1 MEGSHSQPSS
11 RGLVDGGR
19 EDEEVEE
26 EEEEEEEGER
36 RLFFSP
42 TKQREL
48 FLFRPL
54 CFHRCIHTGADS
66 LKYENTEE
74 EDEEEAKKF
83 LHINVEADE
92 SHFNTVEQFPWSLR
106 VDSSGARPSLDTA
119 VIQPVDEWDS
129 LNWCLQASRQRC
141 QISQALNGVS
151 DKAKDAKEFLMQLK
165 NMLQQIQ
172 HTTSVELR
180 PESGQEAGHKE
191 EEERKRNSAAPGPG
205 SLRSSLVVQEEHGGG
220 VEFEACLVAQCDS
233 LIEALTRQK
242 AKLLTKVTKEKE
254 YKLK

>member
-1 MEGSHSQPSS
+1 MTSREEPVEAAGTGSDSHPAGCQPCCSAPGGFTASS
-11 RGLVDGGR
+11 L
-19 EDEEVEE
+19 
-26 EEEEEEEGER
+26 
-36 RLFFSP
+36 
-42 TKQREL
+42 
-48 FLFRPL
+48 
-54 CFHRCIHTGADS
+54 S
-66 LKYENTEE
+66 L
-74 EDEEEAKKF
+74 DDDD
-83 LHINVEADE
+83 EADE

-172 HTTSVELR
+172 
-180 PESGQEAGHKE
+180 
-191 EEERKRNSAAPGPG
+191 
-205 SLRSSLVVQEEHGGG
+205 EEHGENRVWMRRRRSVTDRVPRHEGG

-254 YKLK
+254 YKLKDCVWSRSTTRQR